1 MNPDS
6 FEDDYEEPSREWI
19 FPTGA
24 DRGFFMLGTGFGTSL
39 FGLSTIGAST
49 FLGPFTVPT
58 TAVLVAAGMV
68 ATDRGYRAWRH
79 GARATAPA
87 LDMFPEDMGI
97 PGVPQVLYIGN
108 KLHPDV
114 QRLVDVSEATFGDKL
129 YPFWDEFEIID
140 GALMR
145 YAFKA
150 TTPGYFTSKST
161 QSQVI
166 DKLVNAVPATK
177 GAWNSSV
184 KSKEDMIVISQ
195 QSSIPKLALPPE
207 WKVVKSVAEAGTVYR
222 KFSVAL
228 GPGENGKLV
237 TFKPQVFP
245 HVAVIATSGGG
256 KSVFLRA
263 CIEQFR
269 AVGGQV
275 ILGDGKGSD
284 YSTLRGQPGVV
295 AIGRGSGSKGV
306 EYIAAIEL
314 AFRIMQQR
322 QNTAAERKTANPDT
336 WEDVPPVFLVLDEL
350 KSVLKKWS
358 TELDKKSFKAV
369 ESKVN
374 QILALGR
381 QLRVHTY
388 TASQDAYSESIPGSW
403 LTNIGMKISL
413 GKPHKMTID
422 KAFDEQIRTEASRIA
437 AGIDPN
443 VRGRGM
449 IAGMDEDTGTASVRP
464 YQGFLGYSPGETRPG
479 FFNDEQKAQ
488 WDSFRKNVS
497 ESIPNLYG
505 RKWFQIDSPS
515 EVQLAKEKETD
526 TPFGY
531 IDFELFSVDEISSM
545 KIINLDTRDETG
557 NIVPNPAMVKYDP
570 DPNNDEYVCKPV
582 VNESNTIT
590 DI

>member
-1 MNPDS
+1 M
-6 FEDDYEEPSREWI
+6 E
-19 FPTGA
+19 
-24 DRGFFMLGTGFGTSL
+24 
-39 FGLSTIGAST
+39 
-49 FLGPFTVPT
+49 
-58 TAVLVAAGMV
+58 
-68 ATDRGYRAWRH
+68 H
-79 GARATAPA
+79 
-87 LDMFPEDMGI
+87 DMFGDMDMGMD
-97 PGVPQVLYIGN
+97 PYGAPQTMFIGGE
-108 KLHPDV
+108 LHPDV
-114 QRLVDVSEATFGDKL
+114 SRVVQVAEASFGDRL
-129 YPFWDEFEIID
+129 FPFWEEFEIID
-140 GALMR
+140 GALMK
-145 YAFKA
+145 YAFKSS
-150 TTPGYFTSKST
+150 TPGYFTSKST

-166 DKLVNAVPATK
+166 DKLVGAVPATK

-184 KSKEDMIVISQ
+184 KSKDDMVVISQ

-207 WKVVKSVAEAGTVYR
+207 WKVVKSAAESGVAYR
-222 KFSVAL
+222 KFEVTL
-228 GPGENGKLV
+228 GPGENGKMV

-284 YSTLRGQPGVV
+284 YSTLRNQPGVV

-306 EYIAAIEL
+306 EYIAAIEM

-322 QNTAAERKTANPDT
+322 QNTAAERKTSNPDT

-358 TELDKKSFKAV
+358 TELDKKSFKSV

-381 QLRVHTY
+381 QLRVHVY

-422 KAFDEQIRTEASRIA
+422 KAFDEQIRIEATRIA

-464 YQGFLGYSPGETRPG
+464 YQGFLGYSPGEALPG
-479 FFNDEQKAQ
+479 FLDDGQKGV
-488 WDSFRKNVS
+488 WNSFRKNVS
-497 ESIPNLYG
+497 ESIPDLYG
-505 RKWFQIDSPS
+505 RKWFEIKGSS
-515 EVQLAKEKETD
+515 EAQLTKEKETGVE
-526 TPFGY
+526 FGY
-531 IDFELFSVDEISSM
+531 IDFELFSVDEISNM
-545 KIINLDTRDETG
+545 KIINLDMRDANG
-557 NIVPNPAMVKYDP
+557 GIIPNPEMMKF
-570 DPNNDEYVCKPV
+570 DPNPTNDLYVCKPV
-582 VNESNTIT
+582 VNESNTVT

>member
-1 MNPDS
+1 MTSP
-6 FEDDYEEPSREWI
+6 EDPSVSGTWI
-19 FPTGA
+19 FPTGQ
-24 DRGFFMLGTGFGTSL
+24 DLGL
-39 FGLSTIGAST
+39 FLTTIGAGVSLAG
-49 FLGPFTVPT
+49 LGTVGAV
-58 TAVLVAAGMV
+58 TALPPLGNLLTAGVVAGGFVL
-68 ATDRGYRAWRH
+68 TDRGIRLWRH
-79 GARATAPA
+79 GAPPKMEH
-87 LDMFPEDMGI
+87 DMFGDMDMGMD
-97 PGVPQVLYIGN
+97 PYGAPQTMFIGGT
-108 KLHPDV
+108 LHEDV
-114 QRLVDVSEATFGDKL
+114 QRVVDVVSDSQFGDKL

-140 GALMR
+140 GALMK
-145 YAFKA
+145 YAFKSHTA
-150 TTPGYFTSKST
+150 GYFTSKAT
-161 QSQVI
+161 QSAVI

-184 KSKEDMIVISQ
+184 RTKDDMVVISQ

-207 WKVVKSVAEAGTVYR
+207 WKVVRSAEEAGTAYR
-222 KFSVAL
+222 KFEVAL
-228 GPGENGKLV
+228 GPGESGKMV

-245 HVAVIATSGGG
+245 HCAVIATSGGG

-275 ILGDGKGSD
+275 IMGDGKGSD
-284 YSTLRGQPGVV
+284 YSTLRNQPGVV

-358 TELDKKSFKAV
+358 TELDKKSFKAI

-381 QLRVHTY
+381 QLRVHVY
-388 TASQDAYSESIPGSW
+388 TASQDVYQESIPPSW

-413 GKPHKMTID
+413 GKPHHLTIS
-422 KAFDEQIRTEASRIA
+422 KGFDESIRTDATRIA

-449 IAGMDEDTGTASVRP
+449 IAGMDEDTGTATVRP
-464 YQGFLGYSPGETRPG
+464 YQGFLGYSPGEARPG

-497 ESIPNLYG
+497 EAIPELYG
-505 RKWFQIDSPS
+505 RKWFQIEGAS
-515 EVQLAKEKETD
+515 EAQLAKEKETGVD
-526 TPFGY
+526 FGY
-531 IDFELFSVDEISSM
+531 IDFELFTVDEIANM
-545 KIINLDTRDETG
+545 KIINLDMRDETG
-557 NIVPNPAMVKYDP
+557 KIVANPAMIKYDP
-570 DPNNDEYVCKPV
+570 DPNNAEYVCKPV